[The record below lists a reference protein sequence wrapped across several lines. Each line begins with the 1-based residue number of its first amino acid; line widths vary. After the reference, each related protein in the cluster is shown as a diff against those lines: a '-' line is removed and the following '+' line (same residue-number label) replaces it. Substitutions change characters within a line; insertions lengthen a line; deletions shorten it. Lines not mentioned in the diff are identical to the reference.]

1 MRTKFCLLPIHDLF
15 TLTLTPTSVTSG
27 WVELAQPDLDARY
40 LIHVGFFQRLWS
52 YDLRPCGAII
62 IIIILARTKTCFVR
76 CGRLYMSPIKCLS
89 YVVVCPMVH
98 WAHVRVYHST
108 ILSDDI
114 STESA
119 IVAGSWSWLTNTN
132 HAITPVAIAHVLII
146 TENYVLRPNC
156 ASRCIPVQLLPSY
169 SHIVE

>member
-1 MRTKFCLLPIHDLF
+1 MIFVYSDVNTYVRNLRLSWVGATGPRCTVLNPRWFLLAPLK
-15 TLTLTPTSVTSG
+15 
-27 WVELAQPDLDARY
+27 
-40 LIHVGFFQRLWS
+40 
-52 YDLRPCGAII
+52 LRPSTLWRYTNLFII
-62 IIIILARTKTCFVR
+62 TIIILARTKTCFVR
-76 CGRLYMSPIKCLS
+76 CGRLYMSSIKCLS

-132 HAITPVAIAHVLII
+132 HAITSVAIAHVLII
-146 TENYVLRPNC
+146 TENYVLRPNY